1 MLKFCYQYC
10 EKARKEDQLS
20 LALALSASVT
30 DSKSDSESNV
40 VDEAVLLKTSGPYLL
55 VYGENDDE
63 RQISWTTRSSSCFS
77 TLQGLLRRLGEEPDA
92 LIPMDAFEDYDSNNV
107 RATGGGVAVA
117 ATDSILN
124 TNYKRNVTDLT
135 VSS

>member
-1 MLKFCYQYC
+1 
-10 EKARKEDQLS
+10 
-20 LALALSASVT
+20 
-30 DSKSDSESNV
+30 
-40 VDEAVLLKTSGPYLL
+40 
-55 VYGENDDE
+55 
-63 RQISWTTRSSSCFS
+63 
-77 TLQGLLRRLGEEPDA
+77 LGEEPDA

-107 RATGGGVAVA
+107 RATGAGVAVA